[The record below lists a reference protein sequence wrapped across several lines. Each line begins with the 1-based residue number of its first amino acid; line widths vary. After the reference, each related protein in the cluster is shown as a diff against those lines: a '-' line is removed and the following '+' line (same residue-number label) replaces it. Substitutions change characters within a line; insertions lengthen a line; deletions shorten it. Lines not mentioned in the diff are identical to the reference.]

1 MMHLH
6 GEASSNAGSQLSK
19 NSGLRKKF
27 KSEITPIEMVKEL
40 QQDQREKQADNV
52 SQGGKGDKV
61 PTMLELVEEE
71 DQENPVPNPQK
82 TPTMQE
88 LIT

>member
-19 NSGLRKKF
+19 NSGLRRKF

-40 QQDQREKQADNV
+40 QQNETEKQAEDK
-52 SQGGKGDKV
+52 GEKGDKV

-71 DQENPVPNPQK
+71 YQENPTPNPQK
-82 TPTMQE
+82 TPTM
-88 LIT
+88 

>member
-19 NSGLRKKF
+19 NSGLRRKF

-40 QQDQREKQADNV
+40 QQNETEKQAEDK
-52 SQGGKGDKV
+52 GEKGDKV

-71 DQENPVPNPQK
+71 YQENPMPNP
-82 TPTMQE
+82 
-88 LIT
+88 

>member
-1 MMHLH
+1 
-6 GEASSNAGSQLSK
+6 
-19 NSGLRKKF
+19 
-27 KSEITPIEMVKEL
+27 MVKEL
-40 QQDQREKQADNV
+40 QQNETEKQAEDKAE
-52 SQGGKGDKV
+52 KGDKV

-71 DQENPVPNPQK
+71 YQENPTPNPQK